1 MDSMDEGEFVIEGD
15 SDSLLDALV
24 DSLIEASK
32 EAISDIVAIWDI
44 DESADKMGEVLGE
57 PLTDSMGV
65 VLLEA
70 ISEGDG

>member
-1 MDSMDEGEFVIEGD
+1 MDSIDEGEFVIEGD

-32 EAISDIVAIWDI
+32 EAISDIVAICDI
-44 DESADKMGEVLGE
+44 DGFSDDTGDMLGE

-70 ISEGDG
+70 ISEGDE

>member
-1 MDSMDEGEFVIEGD
+1 MDSIDEGEFVIEGD

-44 DESADKMGEVLGE
+44 DESADKMGEVL
-57 PLTDSMGV
+57 
-65 VLLEA
+65 A
-70 ISEGDG
+70 